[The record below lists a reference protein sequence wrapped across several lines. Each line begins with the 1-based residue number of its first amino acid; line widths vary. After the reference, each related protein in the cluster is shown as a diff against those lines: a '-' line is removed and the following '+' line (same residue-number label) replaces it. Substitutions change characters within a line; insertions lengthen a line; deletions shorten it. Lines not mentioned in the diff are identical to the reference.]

1 MDIKIFNLLLQGH
14 CINTEAFCCYPL
26 MTLDL
31 AKINIY
37 EADWYDFWPL
47 DLELYLT
54 PGCIR
59 QAN

>member
-37 EADWYDFWPL
+37 EAD
-47 DLELYLT
+47 
-54 PGCIR
+54 
-59 QAN
+59 